1 MSSVIAAAAHVRFL
15 VTAQF
20 LLPNNP
26 YKYSNLNII
35 LLNADDHQ
43 YNELHK
49 LSLVSIG
56 SCYGYGRDYHF
67 SSELAL

>member
-1 MSSVIAAAAHVRFL
+1 MNSVIAATAHVRFL

-35 LLNADDHQ
+35 LLSVDDHQ
-43 YNELHK
+43 QNELHE

-56 SCYGYGRDYHF
+56 SCHGYGRDYYF